1 MLVLGRISGLHGVR
15 GWVKVFSFTDPRENI
30 VHYKTWQVRVGNDWR
45 EFKVEQGQANGKGVI
60 AKLVGIDDRDVA
72 ATLIQADIAIRRDEL
87 PPLPEG
93 EYYWADLEG
102 LRVVT
107 LDGVE
112 LGEVSHLFDTG
123 ANEVLVVQGDR
134 ERLIPFT
141 IGEEEGYAVK
151 RVDLDEG
158 LIEVD
163 WDPDF

>member
-87 PPLPEG
+87 PPLPDG